1 MAGLGALILVVGP
14 SGAGKDTLLDGAAEN
29 LTTSGRFHFAR
40 RAITRPANA
49 GGENHIAMDEAM
61 FLAHETEGKYLLS
74 WRAHGLR
81 YGIPREPAET
91 MRKNGIAVV
100 ANISRGVIDIAR
112 TKLQPVS
119 VILVTASP
127 QILAERLALRGRETV
142 EDIANRL
149 ARADAVTTSGS
160 DLTTVQNDGDVASGI
175 AAMTAALETAS
186 AAEWQPPE

>member
-14 SGAGKDTLLDGAAEN
+14 SGAGKDTLLDGAAEK
-29 LTTSGRFHFAR
+29 LAPSGRFHFAR

-49 GGENHIAMDEAM
+49 GGENHVEMDKAA
-61 FLAHETEGKYLLS
+61 FLAQEAEGKYLLS
-74 WRAHGLR
+74 WRAHALC
-81 YGIPREPAET
+81 YGIPREPTET
-91 MRKNGIAVV
+91 MRSEGIAVV
-100 ANISRGVIDIAR
+100 ANISRSVIEAAR
-112 TKLQPVS
+112 ARLQPVS
-119 VILVTASP
+119 VILVKASP

-149 ARADAVTTSGS
+149 ARAGAITTSDS
-160 DLTTVQNDGDVASGI
+160 DLTTVRNDGDVASGI